1 MLIAVNTRFLI
12 KDKLEGIG
20 WFTYETMKRL
30 TRNHPEHTFL
40 FLFDRDWEPEFIFSD
55 NIIPLKVWPP
65 ARHPYLWKYWFDYAL
80 PQIFKK
86 YKPDVF
92 ISTDGFLSLKT
103 HVPTLLV
110 IHDLGFEHYPDHTPG
125 IVSKYYRKFTPLY
138 AKKATR
144 IITVSQFS
152 KDDIVKHYHTDP
164 KKIDVAHYFVYVGS
178 VHPRKNV
185 KNLLLAFDLLKKENA
200 TDQKLIIV
208 GRLAWKTDETQ
219 AVFDNMQFKED
230 VIFTGHLQ
238 LNDLTRIV
246 ASADAF
252 VFPSLFEGFGIPVL
266 ESRACGVPIIT
277 SNRSS
282 LPEVAGKNALYFD
295 PDNIDDI
302 KNAMEEFLFNRKKY
316 IPSPSDVQNV
326 KQEFNWDKSSEI
338 IYNAAMHCLKKSAK
352 DSHVIVLN

>member
-1 MLIAVNTRFLI
+1 MQITRQNFAGG
-12 KDKLEGIG
+12 K
-20 WFTYETMKRL
+20 
-30 TRNHPEHTFL
+30 
-40 FLFDRDWEPEFIFSD
+40 
-55 NIIPLKVWPP
+55 
-65 ARHPYLWKYWFDYAL
+65 
-80 PQIFKK
+80 
-86 YKPDVF
+86 
-92 ISTDGFLSLKT
+92 
-103 HVPTLLV
+103 
-110 IHDLGFEHYPDHTPG
+110 
-125 IVSKYYRKFTPLY
+125 
-138 AKKATR
+138 
-144 IITVSQFS
+144 
-152 KDDIVKHYHTDP
+152 
-164 KKIDVAHYFVYVGS
+164 HYFVYVGS